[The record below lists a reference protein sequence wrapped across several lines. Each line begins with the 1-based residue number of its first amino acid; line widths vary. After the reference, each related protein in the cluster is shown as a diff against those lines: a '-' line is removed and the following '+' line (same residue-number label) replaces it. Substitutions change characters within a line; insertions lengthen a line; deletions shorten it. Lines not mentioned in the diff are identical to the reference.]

1 MSNGP
6 QPTALR
12 PLANSQAGSHPAGE
26 TEIIPNAIAIASGK
40 GGVGKTWLS
49 ITLTHA
55 LANLGRKV
63 VLLDGDLGL
72 ANIDIQLG
80 ITPHIDLGQVLD
92 QQWPLERAITPYP
105 DGGFDIVAGR
115 SGSQSLANMPTHRLL
130 NLSSGIVSLGR
141 TYDHVV
147 IDLGAGIDR
156 PVRYLATQ
164 SGRSIIV
171 TTDEPTALTD
181 AYAFIKLM
189 RQQGAHSRI
198 GVVVN
203 MAASREDGMR
213 TYETLAKACES
224 FLQARPELLAVIQRD
239 SKVKD
244 SIRAQMPLLIRH
256 PGSHAGNDVE
266 ILARRLANAAS

>member
-1 MSNGP
+1 MS
-6 QPTALR
+6 
-12 PLANSQAGSHPAGE
+12 
-26 TEIIPNAIAIASGK
+26 NAIAVASGK

-49 ITLTHA
+49 ITLSHA

-80 ITPHIDLGQVLD
+80 ITPHIDLGQALE
-92 QQWPLERAITPYP
+92 QQWPLERAVMPYP

-115 SGSQSLANMPTHRLL
+115 SGSQSLANMPAHRLFT
-130 NLSSGIVSLGR
+130 LSTGIAQLGR
-141 TYDHVV
+141 QYDHVV

-156 PVRYLATQ
+156 PVRFLATQ
-164 SGRSIIV
+164 AGRSVIV

-181 AYAFIKLM
+181 AYAFIKLL
-189 RQQGAHSRI
+189 RQHGATSKI

-203 MAASREDGMR
+203 MAANREDGMR

-224 FLQARPELLAVIQRD
+224 FLHSRPELLAVIQRD

-256 PGSHAGNDVE
+256 PGSHAGGDVE
-266 ILARRLANAAS
+266 TLARRLAATP

>member
-1 MSNGP
+1 MAS
-6 QPTALR
+6 
-12 PLANSQAGSHPAGE
+12 SQTGIRPAGD
-26 TEIIPNAIAIASGK
+26 TEAVGNAIAVASGK

-49 ITLTHA
+49 ITLAHA

-72 ANIDIQLG
+72 ANVDIQLG
-80 ITPHIDLGQVLD
+80 ITPNVDLGQVLE

-115 SGSQSLANMPTHRLL
+115 SGSQSLANMPAHRLFS
-130 NLSSGIVSLGR
+130 LSTGIAQLGR
-141 TYDHVV
+141 SYDHVV

-156 PVRYLATQ
+156 PVRFLATH
-164 SGRSIIV
+164 SGRSVIV

-189 RQQGAHSRI
+189 RQQGAASKI

-256 PGSHAGNDVE
+256 PGSSAGGDVE
-266 ILARRLANAAS
+266 ALARRLAAVP